1 MHSVGGGRAQSVAYY
16 RVVLAVGTIVDG
28 RYEIIEPLAEGGMG
42 AVFRARRRLLG
53 DEVALKIVRSD
64 IGGDQSARDR
74 FLRESRA
81 CAQLRHPNIVSI
93 LDYNLDADGRPFL
106 VMELLNGRSL
116 RQEIGM
122 RGPLPIGEVQ
132 AIVGPLCGALQLAHD
147 QGILHRDLKPA
158 NVVAHDFGGGT
169 RVHKIVDFGLVRVQT
184 SDSTRVTGA
193 HQFVGTLTYA
203 SPEQFLGRD
212 VSARSDQ
219 YSLAVVTYELLT
231 GRVPFEQSDPAQL
244 VNALLTK
251 TFPPPSVLRPELPK
265 WIDVVLGRALAKL
278 PDDRYESMAHFA
290 RALLAGAGSN
300 QPTVLLGGAPP
311 APSSGGLLATY
322 ELGQRLGPGRLG
334 SEVFSG
340 THRALGHP
348 VAIRLLRRG
357 TERSWEG
364 VRARFFREAQ
374 TLQVSHPSII
384 QVRDYG
390 EEGDLVYLVTDFIDG
405 SSLRDVLR
413 ADGAVPWP
421 RLKPLLSQLLE
432 AARVM
437 HRKGGLLCGLS
448 PDIMRVAP
456 EEDGERLMI
465 STAGIWQAA
474 DLLAT
479 MGDATLR
486 GTALTDIE
494 LHYVAP
500 ELLTGQNADVRSDV
514 FTMGVLAYEM
524 ATATLP
530 FDGASMPA
538 LLGAMLRGNPAD
550 PRGAQPSLPSSAG
563 TAILKALASAPE
575 ARYLTAKQMADA
587 LFAEGI

>member
-1 MHSVGGGRAQSVAYY
+1 MLVA
-16 RVVLAVGTIVDG
+16 GTIVDG
-28 RYEIIEPLAEGGMG
+28 RYEIVEPLAQGGMG

-64 IGGDQSARDR
+64 IGGDQAARER

-93 LDYNLDADGRPFL
+93 LDYNLDAEGRPFL
-106 VMELLNGRSL
+106 VMELLNGPSL
-116 RQEIGM
+116 RQQIGT
-122 RGPLPIGEVQ
+122 RGALPLEEVQ
-132 AIVGPLCGALQLAHD
+132 AIVAPLCGALQLAHD
-147 QGILHRDLKPA
+147 QGLLHRDLKPA

-169 RVHKIVDFGLVRVQT
+169 RVHKIVDFGLVRVQS
-184 SDSTRVTGA
+184 SDSTRLTGA
-193 HQFVGTLTYA
+193 HQFVGTISYA
-203 SPEQFLGRD
+203 SPEQIFGGEVD
-212 VSARSDQ
+212 ARSDQ

-231 GRVPFEQSDPAQL
+231 GRAPFEESDPVQL
-244 VNALLTK
+244 VNALMNK
-251 TFPPPSVLRPELPK
+251 VFPPPSEVRPGLPK
-265 WIDVVLGRALAKL
+265 WVDVVLGRALAKA
-278 PDDRYESMAHFA
+278 PGDRYDSMAHFS
-290 RALLAGAGSN
+290 RALLSGDGADR
-300 QPTVLLGGAPP
+300 PTVILGARTAP
-311 APSSGGLLATY
+311 AGGGLLATY
-322 ELGQRLGPGRLG
+322 ELGERLGPGRLG
-334 SEVFSG
+334 SEVFTG

-357 TERSWEG
+357 VERSWDA
-364 VRARFFREAQ
+364 VRGRFLREAQ

-390 EEGDLVYLVTDFIDG
+390 EEGDLVYLVTDFIEG
-405 SSLRDVLR
+405 PSLRQVLK
-413 ADGAVPWP
+413 AGGAMPWP
-421 RLKPLLSQLLE
+421 RLRPLLAHLLE
-432 AARVM
+432 AARVL

-448 PDIMRVAP
+448 PEIMRVTP
-456 EEDGERLMI
+456 EDDEERLMI

-486 GTALTDIE
+486 GTALADVE

-500 ELLTGQNADVRSDV
+500 EILTGDNADVRSDV

-538 LLGAMLRGNPAD
+538 LVGAMLRRRPKD
-550 PRGAQPSLPSSAG
+550 PREAQPTLPAPSAA
-563 TAILKALASAPE
+563 AILKALSPAPE
-575 ARYLTAKQMADA
+575 DRFLSAKD
-587 LFAEGI
+587 FAAAVL

>member
-1 MHSVGGGRAQSVAYY
+1 MLVA
-16 RVVLAVGTIVDG
+16 GTIVDG

-53 DEVALKIVRSD
+53 DEVAIKIVRSD
-64 IGGDQSARDR
+64 IGGDQGARER

-93 LDYNLDADGRPFL
+93 LDYSLDGEGRPFL
-106 VMELLNGRSL
+106 VMELLNGPSL
-116 RQEIGM
+116 RQQIGM
-122 RGPLPIGEVQ
+122 RGALPIEEVQ
-132 AIVGPLCGALQLAHD
+132 SIIGPLCGALQLAHD
-147 QGILHRDLKPA
+147 QGLLHRDLKPA

-169 RVHKIVDFGLVRVQT
+169 RVHKIVDFGLVRVQA
-184 SDSTRVTGA
+184 SDATRLTGA
-193 HQFVGTLTYA
+193 HQFVGTISYA
-203 SPEQFLGRD
+203 APEQILGGD
-212 VSARSDQ
+212 ADARSDQ

-231 GRVPFEQSDPAQL
+231 GRAPFEQSDAAQL
-244 VNALLTK
+244 VNALVND
-251 TFPPPSVLRPELPK
+251 TFPAPSELRPGLPK
-265 WIDVVLGRALAKL
+265 WVDVVLGRALAKVAG
-278 PDDRYESMAHFA
+278 DRYDSMAHFS
-290 RALLAGAGSN
+290 RALLTGAGAN
-300 QPTVLLGGAPP
+300 RATVILGTTP
-311 APSSGGLLATY
+311 APTSGGLLATY
-322 ELGQRLGPGRLG
+322 ELGERLGPGRLG

-357 TERSWEG
+357 VERSWDG
-364 VRARFFREAQ
+364 VRARFLREAQ
-374 TLQVSHPSII
+374 TLQVTQPSVI

-405 SSLRDVLR
+405 PSLRQVLKTG
-413 ADGAVPWP
+413 GAMPWP
-421 RLKPLLSQLLE
+421 RLQPLLAHLVE
-432 AARVM
+432 AGRAL

-448 PDIMRVAP
+448 PEIMRVTP
-456 EEDGERLMI
+456 EDEGERLMI

-479 MGDATLR
+479 MRDATLR
-486 GTALTDIE
+486 GTALADVE

-500 ELLTGQNADVRSDV
+500 EILTGQNADVRSDV

-538 LLGAMLRGNPAD
+538 LLGAMLRGRPTD
-550 PRGAQPSLPSSAG
+550 PREAQPTLSETAAA
-563 TAILKALASAPE
+563 AILKALAPAPE
-575 ARYLTAKQMADA
+575 DRFLSAKEFGAA
-587 LFAEGI
+587 IL

>member
-1 MHSVGGGRAQSVAYY
+1 MLVA
-16 RVVLAVGTIVDG
+16 GTILDG

-64 IGGDQSARDR
+64 LGGDHGARER

-93 LDYNLDADGRPFL
+93 LDYNLDAEGRPFL

-116 RQEIGM
+116 REEIGT
-122 RGPLPIGEVQ
+122 RGPLPVEEVQ
-132 AIVGPLCGALQLAHD
+132 AIIGPLCSALQLAHD
-147 QGILHRDLKPA
+147 QGLLHRDLKPA
-158 NVVAHDFGGGT
+158 NIVSHDFGGGT
-169 RVHKIVDFGLVRVQT
+169 QVHKIVDFGLVRVQS
-184 SDSTRVTGA
+184 SDSTRLTA
-193 HQFVGTLTYA
+193 SHQFLGTFSYA
-203 SPEQFLGRD
+203 SPEQILGHD
-212 VSARSDQ
+212 VGAQSDQ

-231 GRVPFEQSDPAQL
+231 GQPPFEEPDPAQL

-251 TFPPPSVLRPELPK
+251 QLPAPSSVRTDLPK
-265 WIDVVLGRALAKL
+265 WIDVVLGRALAKS
-278 PDDRYESMAHFA
+278 PEDRYDSIAHFG
-290 RALLAGAGSN
+290 RALTAGPGSN
-300 QPTVLLGGAPP
+300 RATVVMPGTPP
-311 APSSGGLLATY
+311 VPSSGGLLATY
-322 ELGQRLGPGRLG
+322 ELGERLGPGRLG

-357 TERSWEG
+357 SDRNWDA
-364 VRARFFREAQ
+364 VRGRFLREAQ
-374 TLQVSHPSII
+374 TLQVAHPSII

-405 SSLRDVLR
+405 RSLREVLKT
-413 ADGAVPWP
+413 DGAMPWP
-421 RLKPLLSQLLE
+421 RLQPLLAQLIE
-432 AARVM
+432 AARVL
-437 HRKGGLLCGLS
+437 HRKSGLLCGVG
-448 PDIMRVAP
+448 PEIMRVAP
-456 EEDGERLMI
+456 EDDGERLMI

-486 GTALTDIE
+486 GTALADVE

-500 ELLTGQNADVRSDV
+500 ELLTGDNADVRSDV

-538 LLGAMLRGNPAD
+538 LLGAMLRGRPKD
-550 PRGAQPSLPSSAG
+550 PRELQPTLPASVAA
-563 TAILKALASAPE
+563 AILKALSPAPDD
-575 ARYLTAKQMADA
+575 RFLTAKEFQAA
-587 LFAEGI
+587 L